1 MYTLEKSA
9 NFNSSQA
16 RKFRDELSKL
26 QKDLDSKKEFIMRLK
41 NEYNLDDT
49 VIDAKN
55 RLAYSKL
62 KDLERNQ
69 DIATLR
75 KMLGLPEKLEYRM
88 SEDCE
93 LHCIMSKTKVNW
105 KIGIK

>member
-26 QKDLDSKKEFIMRLK
+26 QKDLDFKKEFIMRLK

-49 VIDAKN
+49 VIDAKIDW
-55 RLAYSKL
+55 LTAS
-62 KDLERNQ
+62 
-69 DIATLR
+69 
-75 KMLGLPEKLEYRM
+75 
-88 SEDCE
+88 
-93 LHCIMSKTKVNW
+93 
-105 KIGIK
+105 

>member
-88 SEDCE
+88 SEDCK
-93 LHCIMSKTKVNW
+93 LHCIMSKTKVN
-105 KIGIK
+105 